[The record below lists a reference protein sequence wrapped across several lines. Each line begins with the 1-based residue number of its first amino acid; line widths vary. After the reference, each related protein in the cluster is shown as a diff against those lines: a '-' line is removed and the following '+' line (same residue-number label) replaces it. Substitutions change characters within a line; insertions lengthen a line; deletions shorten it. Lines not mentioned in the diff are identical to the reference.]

1 MKIITP
7 VTVGCIILLITVG
20 IYSNL
25 YIFKLFKPQI
35 MLAGCMLPY
44 FGYILGGLIAFVVRL
59 PWERVKTVAIETGM
73 QNTGIAIILMMFAF
87 VGTVAYFSLLH
98 LLYIRY
104 GIVIA
109 KSGSGVIIA
118 EAIGATAAIKPSGG
132 GKANI
137 ISMIAIP
144 VFCIPVSIIYR
155 RCNKEK
161 YATVPTKNGKSTEMD
176 EYPPDK
182 TVK

>member
-59 PWERVKTVAIETGM
+59 PWERVKTVE
-73 QNTGIAIILMMFAF
+73 QSQELLSSLRF
-87 VGTVAYFSLLH
+87 FSLLEV
-98 LLYIRY
+98 YI
-104 GIVIA
+104 G
-109 KSGSGVIIA
+109 
-118 EAIGATAAIKPSGG
+118 
-132 GKANI
+132 
-137 ISMIAIP
+137 
-144 VFCIPVSIIYR
+144 
-155 RCNKEK
+155 
-161 YATVPTKNGKSTEMD
+161 
-176 EYPPDK
+176 
-182 TVK
+182 